1 MLTDL
6 QCRKAKAAEK
16 DYKLSDAHGLYL
28 FVTKT
33 GFRSWRWKYRF
44 AGKEKRLVLGR
55 YPDMNLSAARE
66 ARQNA
71 ARLLKSGIDPAL
83 QAKQLAAIRLEEAET
98 RSEEHTSELQSLMR
112 NSYAVFCLKKK
123 KKTTLN
129 ATPTTVLQP
138 AKQLIHT

>member
-98 RSEEHTSELQSLMR
+98 TFEAVAREWDAQQETGRASCRERGGQ
-112 NSYAVFCLKKK
+112 YA
-123 KKTTLN
+123 
-129 ATPTTVLQP
+129 
-138 AKQLIHT
+138 